1 MTGLPDKMLPKLLD
15 KPPSKHLNPFDLM
28 TECLLVTVGES
39 WEY

>member
-15 KPPSKHLNPFDLM
+15 KLPSEHLNPFDL
-28 TECLLVTVGES
+28 TTKYLLVTVGES